1 MESTA
6 PRQLTA
12 WLVQPLVDAGLDPG
26 EIQVLVTRLGFEA
39 VVAGDRGLDVRI
51 LDVVGDRPREVRAAW
66 LEVIDRMTGRRLPGR

>member
-26 EIQVLVTRLGFEA
+26 EIQAFVTRLGFEA
-39 VVAGDRGLDVRI
+39 VVAGDRGADKRI
-51 LDVVGDRPREVRAAW
+51 LDVVGNQPCEVRAAW
-66 LEVIDRMTGRRLPGR
+66 LEVIDRMTSRRLPGC